1 MMVVFQILRY
11 QRESSSVE
19 RQQTKWILLGIVVLM
34 LGIPIWF
41 LFFNGGL
48 DIPSG
53 QPRLLASLGGW
64 LAIIL
69 MMLALPVTLA
79 IAIQRYRLWDFDLLI
94 RRTLIYSALTGVL
107 ALVYFGSV
115 VLLQSLFRTL
125 TGQGSQIAVVASTL
139 AIAAL
144 FNPLQRRIQAVIDR
158 RFYRRK
164 YDAEQVLAAF
174 ADSLRNEVDLDRL
187 AESLIPIVEE
197 TIQPAHA
204 SLLMVNSE
212 PGSPP
217 RPGKD
222 SAARR

>member
-1 MMVVFQILRY
+1 
-11 QRESSSVE
+11 
-19 RQQTKWILLGIVVLM
+19 
-34 LGIPIWF
+34 
-41 LFFNGGL
+41 
-48 DIPSG
+48 
-53 QPRLLASLGGW
+53 
-64 LAIIL
+64 
-69 MMLALPVTLA
+69 MMLALPATMA
-79 IAIQRYRLWDFDLLI
+79 IAIQRYRLWDFDLII

-115 VLLQSLFRTL
+115 VLLQSLFRAL

-144 FNPLQRRIQAVIDR
+144 FNPLRRRIQAIIDR

-174 ADSLRNEVDLDRL
+174 SERLRDEVDLDRL
-187 AESLIPIVEE
+187 AETLIPIVKE
-197 TIQPAHA
+197 TMQPAHV

-212 PGSPP
+212 PGSPGL
-217 RPGKD
+217 PGAD